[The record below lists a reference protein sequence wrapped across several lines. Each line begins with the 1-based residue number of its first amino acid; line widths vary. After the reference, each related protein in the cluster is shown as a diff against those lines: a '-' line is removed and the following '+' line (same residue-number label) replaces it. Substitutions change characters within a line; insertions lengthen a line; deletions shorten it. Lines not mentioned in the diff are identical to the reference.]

1 MKRTLNASLRYL
13 NSFSV
18 EARAR
23 QLIELES
30 EDDLQSLSSE
40 FQFDRD
46 RDLILGGG
54 SNILFTGDVEGTVV
68 LNRIKGRRII
78 PDSDDTVL
86 LDACGGENWH
96 ELVLWS
102 LDQGLS
108 GIENLS
114 LIPGLA
120 GAAPM
125 QNIGAYGVE
134 LADVIHSVQALDLE
148 NGLLCEFNHDDCG
161 FAYRESRFK
170 SGDAGRYLITLIRL
184 RLQCNFVARLDYAGI
199 DEELLAMG
207 LENPSAKQ
215 VSEAII
221 RIRQRKLPDP
231 ALIGN
236 AGSFFKNPVVSQTET
251 GLLRADFE
259 DLPVYPQD
267 EEKSKLSAAWLIEHC
282 GWKGRSVGQA
292 AVSEKHALVLVN
304 KGKATGKDVLELAY
318 AIRES
323 VQNRFGIELQIEP
336 RII

>member
-1 MKRTLNASLRYL
+1 MKRTLNASVKYL

-18 EARAR
+18 EARAG
-23 QLIELES
+23 QLLELES

-40 FQFDRD
+40 FRFDRN

-54 SNILFTGDVEGTVV
+54 SNILFSGDVEGTVV
-68 LNRIKGRRII
+68 LNRIKGRKII
-78 PDSDDTVL
+78 PDSDGTVL

-161 FAYRESRFK
+161 FAYRQSRFK
-170 SGDAGRYLITLIRL
+170 SEDAGRYLITLIRL
-184 RLQCNFVARLDYAGI
+184 RLQRNFVARLDYAGI
-199 DEELLAMG
+199 DEELLTMG

-236 AGSFFKNPVVSQTET
+236 AGSFFKNPVVGQTET
-251 GLLRADFE
+251 VLLRADFE

-267 EEKSKLSAAWLIEHC
+267 EEKSKISAAWLIEHC
-282 GWKGRSVGQA
+282 GWKGRSMGQA

-304 KGKATGKDVLELAY
+304 KGKASGKDVLELAY

-336 RII
+336 RIV